1 MRCHPPPRQRWTF
14 LLNFS
19 HTSSGGSVSA
29 QFSVA
34 RPGSF
39 ETNLMFPMC
48 QTLPRKAL
56 KPGAALADSIAY
68 GVIAAIFN
76 PYAVIKWNP
85 LQGGV

>member
-1 MRCHPPPRQRWTF
+1 
-14 LLNFS
+14 
-19 HTSSGGSVSA
+19 
-29 QFSVA
+29 
-34 RPGSF
+34 
-39 ETNLMFPMC
+39 MFPMC